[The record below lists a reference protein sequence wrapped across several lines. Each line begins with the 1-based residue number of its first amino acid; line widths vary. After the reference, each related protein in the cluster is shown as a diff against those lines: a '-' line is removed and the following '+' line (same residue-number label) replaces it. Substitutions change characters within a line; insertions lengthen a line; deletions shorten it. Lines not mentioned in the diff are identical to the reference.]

1 MQDKIEFQRYENILQ
16 NKFSGDRG
24 SPAEKKKNSKGFTL
38 VVT

>member
-1 MQDKIEFQRYENILQ
+1 MKDKIDLQGYENYLQ

-24 SPAEKKKNSKGFTL
+24 SPVEKKKNSKGFTL